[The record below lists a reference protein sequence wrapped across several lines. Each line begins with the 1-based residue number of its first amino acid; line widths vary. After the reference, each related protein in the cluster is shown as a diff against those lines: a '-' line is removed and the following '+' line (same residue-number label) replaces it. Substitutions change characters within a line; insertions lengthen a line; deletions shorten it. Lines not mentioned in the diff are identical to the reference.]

1 MKEVIVIIKKR
12 NFDEIIDSLELRNR
26 IPKISEYMREDC
38 LFLYEKLADN
48 KIEADH
54 VFLSYEKA
62 RKYNKEYHEDFN
74 EFKESH
80 WIFAETGRGDFWIID
95 LDDIK
100 SPPAIFFY
108 DHDLEDFSP
117 ENMLNMSINIL
128 EWFELADLISQLHN
142 KNYYDEHFRLKE
154 HWKQKAIEEI
164 EKIKKGLSKTSPFQL
179 F

>member
-1 MKEVIVIIKKR
+1 MIRKR
-12 NFDEIIDSLELRNR
+12 NFDEIMDSLEHRNR
-26 IPKISEYMREDC
+26 IPKISEFTRNDC

-48 KIEADH
+48 SIEADH

-62 RKYNKEYHEDFN
+62 KQYNKEYHEDFR
-74 EFKESH
+74 ELKESH

-95 LDDIK
+95 LDDSK
-100 SPPAIFFY
+100 SPPTVFFY

-117 ENMLNMSINIL
+117 ENMQNISVHIL
-128 EWFELADLISQLHN
+128 EWFELADLVSQLHN
-142 KNYYDEHFRLKE
+142 ENFYDEDFRLKE

-164 EKIKKGLSKTSPFQL
+164 EKVKKGLSKKLPFQL

>member
-1 MKEVIVIIKKR
+1 MGVTIKKR
-12 NFDEIIDSLELRNR
+12 NFDEIMDCLEHRNR
-26 IPKISEYMREDC
+26 IPKISEFSRKDC

-54 VFLSYEKA
+54 IFLSYEKA
-62 RKYNKEYHEDFN
+62 KNYNKEFHEDFS

-95 LDDIK
+95 LDDIQ
-100 SPPAIFFY
+100 SPPTVFFY

-128 EWFELADLISQLHN
+128 EWFELADLISQIHN
-142 KNYYDEHFRLKE
+142 ENFYDEDFRLKE
-154 HWKQKAIEEI
+154 QWKQKAIEEI
-164 EKIKKGLSKTSPFQL
+164 EEIKKGLSKKSPFQL

>member
-1 MKEVIVIIKKR
+1 MIKKKI
-12 NFDEIIDSLELRNR
+12 FDEIMASLEHRNKF
-26 IPKISEYMREDC
+26 PKISEFTRKDC

-48 KIEADH
+48 KIETDH

-62 RKYNKEYHEDFN
+62 KKYNKEYHHDFS
-74 EFKESH
+74 EFKENH

-95 LDDIK
+95 LDDVK
-100 SPPAIFFY
+100 SPPTVFFY

-117 ENMLNMSINIL
+117 ESMLNISINIF

-142 KNYYDEHFRLKE
+142 KDFYDEAFRLKE

-164 EKIKKGLSKTSPFQL
+164 EKIKKGLSTKSPFQ

>member
-1 MKEVIVIIKKR
+1 MIRKR
-12 NFDEIIDSLELRNR
+12 NFDEIMDSLEHRNGS
-26 IPKISEYMREDC
+26 PKISEFTRKDC
-38 LFLYEKLADN
+38 LFLYEKLAN
-48 KIEADH
+48 NSIEADH

-62 RKYNKEYHEDFN
+62 KQYNKEYHADFS
-74 EFKESH
+74 ELKESH

-95 LDDIK
+95 LDDSK
-100 SPPAIFFY
+100 SPPTVLFY

-142 KNYYDEHFRLKE
+142 KDFYDEDFRLKE
-154 HWKQKAIEEI
+154 QWKQKAIVEI
-164 EKIKKGLSKTSPFQL
+164 EKIKKGLSKKSPFQL

>member
-1 MKEVIVIIKKR
+1 MIEKR
-12 NFDEIIDSLELRNR
+12 NFDEIFNSLEHRNK
-26 IPKISEYMREDC
+26 IPKISEFKRKDC
-38 LFLYEKLADN
+38 LFLYEKLLDN
-48 KIEADH
+48 KIEEDH

-62 RKYNKEYHEDFN
+62 KRYNDEFHEDFS

-95 LDDIK
+95 LDDME
-100 SPPAIFFY
+100 SPPTVLFY

-117 ENMLNMSINIL
+117 ENMLNMLINIL

-142 KNYYDEHFRLKE
+142 PDFYDKDFRLKE

-164 EKIKKGLSKTSPFQL
+164 EKIKKGLSIKSPFQL